1 MRCASRMETLIEER
15 TDAVHISRARRG
27 RG

>member
-15 TDAVHISRARRG
+15 TKVVHISRARRG